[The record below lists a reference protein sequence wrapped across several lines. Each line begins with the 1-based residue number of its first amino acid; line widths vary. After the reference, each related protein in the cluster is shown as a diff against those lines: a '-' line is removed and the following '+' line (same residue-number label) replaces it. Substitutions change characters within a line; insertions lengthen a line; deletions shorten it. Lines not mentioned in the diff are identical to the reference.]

1 MACPSESSSEMNNQ
15 SQVIHVANPTT
26 YNQRRPTKTQSLLEV
41 MTEPLDHL
49 PATTNA
55 NINTFWR
62 YMDWWKYEDLI
73 TRRALWMSTA
83 KTLDQGEGLH
93 VRLVPMNSAVLQTRR
108 KWIEYARGH
117 FLISCWHESE
127 PENEYMWNRYTETVD
142 SVAVKTSAHRLSKC
156 FTYPRHATLHRVQYT
171 RDPLVILSAPGSFD
185 MTASV
190 LYKSFSF
197 AKDKE
202 VRLICE
208 PDLRIRVTQRT
219 IGSTGDIEEQ
229 EGWNPQKHGDPWM
242 LHVDPFVV
250 VAEVRPHPDSD
261 YERMKKKISLLHSQA
276 LQGRASQPCVA
287 VGKSDYFTRRSS
299 TGTAPS
305 CVEPCP

>member
-1 MACPSESSSEMNNQ
+1 MCTSESSSEMNNQ

-26 YNQRRPTKTQSLLEV
+26 YGQRRPLRAQSPLDT

-55 NINTFWR
+55 NIDTLWR
-62 YMDWWKYEDLI
+62 YMDWWKYERLI
-73 TRRALWMSTA
+73 ARRALWMSTA
-83 KTLDQGEGLH
+83 KTLDKGEGLH
-93 VRLVPMNSAVLQTRR
+93 VRLVPMNSAVLQTHTE
-108 KWIEYARGH
+108 WIEHARER

-127 PENEYMWNRYTETVD
+127 RENEHMWSRYTDTVD
-142 SVAVKTSAHRLSKC
+142 SVAVKTSAHRLSRC
-156 FTYPRHATLHRVQYT
+156 FTYPRHAVLHRVQYT

-190 LYKSFSF
+190 LYKSLSF
-197 AKDKE
+197 ASDKE

-208 PDLRIRVTQRT
+208 PDVRIRVIQRT
-219 IGSTGDIEEQ
+219 ITGNGDTVEQ
-229 EGWNPQKHGDPWM
+229 ESWNPQKHGDPWM
-242 LHVDPFVV
+242 LHVDPFVL

-261 YERMKKKISLLHSQA
+261 YEQMKKKISQLHSQA

-287 VGKSDYFTRRSS
+287 VGKSDYS
-299 TGTAPS
+299 T
-305 CVEPCP
+305 